1 MGLLGLLQFLSS
13 LRANSKILGEA
24 RSAEFGRRQAP
35 AEKPNRSITAAAE
48 AEAGGRE
55 IFIRAEKRQ
64 QKVDVFAH
72 PKWGGETHVFSGEAR
87 QRSSSLKENLDVR
100 EGDRG
105 GSCRYQSPSLFL
117 FPNPPALVCGGGSRN
132 RRALFS
138 SVRRRCL
145 LGLLG
150 LLQFLSSLRANSK
163 ILGEARSAEFGRRQA
178 PAEKPNRSIT
188 AAAEAEAGGR
198 EIFIRAEKRQQ
209 KVDVFAHPKWGGET
223 HVFSGEARQRSSSLK
238 ENLDV
243 REGDRGG
250 SCRYQSPS
258 LFLFPSG
265 IWPARS
271 LGRSRKTTPRW
282 ASSPAFNHL

>member
-1 MGLLGLLQFLSS
+1 MGGRNTCVFWRGTSAIFPFKEKVGDRTEDRGGSCRFPSPSFFLFPNPPALVCGGAAETAGRWFKRPAAVPFGFLGLLQFLSS

-35 AEKPNRSITAAAE
+35 AEKPNRSTTAAAE

-55 IFIRAEKRQ
+55 IF
-64 QKVDVFAH
+64 
-72 PKWGGETHVFSGEAR
+72 T
-87 QRSSSLKENLDVR
+87 
-100 EGDRG
+100 
-105 GSCRYQSPSLFL
+105 
-117 FPNPPALVCGGGSRN
+117 
-132 RRALFS
+132 
-138 SVRRRCL
+138 
-145 LGLLG
+145 
-150 LLQFLSSLRANSK
+150 
-163 ILGEARSAEFGRRQA
+163 
-178 PAEKPNRSIT
+178 
-188 AAAEAEAGGR
+188 
-198 EIFIRAEKRQQ
+198 RAEKRQQ

-265 IWPARS
+265 FRPARS